1 MKKQKNMII
10 FSDGSVSF
18 SCNKGV
24 LFNQSKILF
33 CQTDCQNFSFNQ
45 KKVTKNFEYSK
56 LSNQSKKYFN

>member
-1 MKKQKNMII
+1 MKKQKNITI

-33 CQTDCQNFSFNQ
+33 CKTDCQNFLFNQ
-45 KKVTKNFEYSK
+45 KKVKKFFEYSK
-56 LSNQSKKYFN
+56 LSKQSKKYFN